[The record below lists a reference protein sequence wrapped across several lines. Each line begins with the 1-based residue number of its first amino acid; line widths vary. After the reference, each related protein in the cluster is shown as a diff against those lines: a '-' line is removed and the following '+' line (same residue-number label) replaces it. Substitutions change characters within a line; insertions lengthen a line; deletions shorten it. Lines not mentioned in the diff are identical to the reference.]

1 MMYKAIVVDDEPY
14 MLEAWET
21 LIDWQ
26 AFGYQLCGT
35 AKDGEEALALIKT
48 NEPDLVM
55 TDIQMPVLNGIEL
68 VRVMKE
74 ELRLEARTVIVSG
87 YSEFT
92 YAQQALRYQVD
103 HYVLKPLMLK
113 EIHSILTELKEEL
126 DKACLA
132 KEEVNRERAAAEAA
146 TILRLA
152 KCGGAAAVTAAE
164 RLLGLEGDSQV
175 TLLMAESAN
184 QTNRS
189 GDSHSEEEALSTAV
203 RLQQYVSH
211 VFQDDSI
218 RMWLFEDGP
227 ERAGLLV
234 VNEQLE
240 QEKWETALALAAAA
254 QPVLLEELTVYS
266 SESSCKLSELHEL
279 YLQMVEARRSA
290 QFFVKSGLLVCRRQE
305 QDCCKL
311 EDITTIAHEL
321 LSHIEAGD
329 SERIHSTV
337 DRLHERYKGTPFMYG
352 WLQGALEY
360 LCGELLRRYEEE
372 KNDSGWLLNWCKET
386 TGTKCWTNESLKA
399 KCMEVSVHMRNR
411 KQPVRAVEGII
422 AEAINYLKNH
432 YQEKV
437 QILDVA
443 DLFHLNPVYFGQQF
457 KRTTGTSFHDFI
469 HNLRIDEAKKLI
481 RRTDLRLSDIAK
493 MLGYHSTEYFTVKFK
508 ALTGKLP
515 SAYKN
520 ACQR

>member
-1 MMYKAIVVDDEPY
+1 MYKAIVVDDEPY

-55 TDIQMPVLNGIEL
+55 TDIQMPVLDGIEL
-68 VRVMKE
+68 IRVMKE

-126 DKACLA
+126 DKALLA
-132 KEEVNRERAAAEAA
+132 KEEVKRERAAVEAA

-152 KCGGAAAVTAAE
+152 KCGGAAAVAAAE
-164 RLLGLEGDSQV
+164 RMLEVEGDSQV
-175 TLLMAESAN
+175 TLLLAESAD

-189 GDSHSEEEALSTAV
+189 GDSQSEAETLSIAV
-203 RLQQYVSH
+203 QLQQYVSH
-211 VFQDDSI
+211 IFHDDSI

-240 QEKWETALALAAAA
+240 QEKWETALSLVAAA

-266 SESSCKLSELHEL
+266 SASSCKLSELHEL
-279 YLQMVEARRSA
+279 YSQMLESRRNT
-290 QFFVKSGLLVCRRQE
+290 QFFVKSGLLVCRKHE
-305 QDCCKL
+305 HDNCKL
-311 EDITTIAHEL
+311 VDITSIAQEL
-321 LSHIEAGD
+321 LNHIEAGD
-329 SERIHSTV
+329 ADRIQSTV
-337 DRLHERYKGTPFMYG
+337 DRMHASYEGTPFTYG

-360 LCGELLRRYEEE
+360 LCGELLRRSEEE
-372 KNDSGWLLNWCKET
+372 KDESGWLLNWCKET
-386 TGTKCWTNESLKA
+386 TGTKYWTSERLKA
-399 KCMEVSVHMRNR
+399 KCMEVSVHVRHRNE
-411 KQPVRAVEGII
+411 PARAVERII
-422 AEAINYLKNH
+422 AEAITYLKNH
-432 YQEKV
+432 YQEKM

-481 RRTDLRLSDIAK
+481 RRTDLRLSDIAR